1 MNYTITLT
9 EAQQKA
15 MEYIAADV
23 DDWITNA
30 ATNRARIAIHEIC
43 ALYTNY
49 KLENNEPI
57 TAVGKDAMVLA
68 AYEEGIVK
76 TVAQRNDEFS
86 TVE

>member
-30 ATNRARIAIHEIC
+30 ATNRARIAINEIC

-76 TVAQRNDEFS
+76 TVAQRNDEFL

>member
-1 MNYTITLT
+1 MDYTITLT
-9 EAQQKA
+9 EAEQKA

-30 ATNRARIAIHEIC
+30 ATNRARIAIDQIC
-43 ALYTNY
+43 SLYTNH

-57 TAVGKDAMVLA
+57 TVVGKDAMVLA

-76 TVAQRNDEFS
+76 SAAQTDAEQ
-86 TVE
+86 VLPE